1 MKPLYKVGDK
11 VLIKTQYDPGCDG
24 SDYRFWFTNEMLAE
38 YGGQICEIKEV
49 SKSITMNSYPVPD
62 DYTKYHICEDD
73 NFYCWASSIFESE
86 F

>member
-1 MKPLYKVGDK
+1 
-11 VLIKTQYDPGCDG
+11 
-24 SDYRFWFTNEMLAE
+24 MLAE